1 MGLANIIKR
10 YELVTDEKVEITS
23 KEGVFEI
30 KLPLLKGATILQSE
44 TFSKPEMSI

>member
-1 MGLANIIKR
+1 MGLSNIIKR

-30 KLPLLKGATILQSE
+30 KLPLLKEATILQHE
-44 TFSKPEMSI
+44 TLRKTEMSI